1 MYLCEKIFY
10 GYPNKKSRYSQSKFK
25 FAKRLCY
32 VYFVPL
38 QLIMSKKI
46 YILFF
51 TLFVCCFANAQLKPT
66 EEKKDDFKIV
76 FPTKTYDLPK
86 PPEQKKVVQPVEQ
99 PKTNSKTPTLVHLE
113 WSDDLVYNEELTGN
127 AQVLV
132 GNVTFS
138 HDGVFLYCDSACWY
152 QANNSFNAFGN
163 VLINQGDTLFVYG
176 DVLYYDG
183 NTKLARLRENV
194 LMDNLSATL
203 VTDSLNF
210 DRVKNV
216 GYYFD
221 GGVLQ
226 DTLNTLYSETGHY
239 YPSTKDA
246 VFRRN
251 VELINPDFVMTSDT
265 LRYNVNTKIASIVGP
280 TDIIYDKETHIY
292 SEYGWYNTDNE
303 QSKLLLNSYVFHNS
317 GKKLVADTIFY
328 DKKEGRGEG
337 FTNVVLD
344 DTIKKIALHGHYG
357 YYIEN
362 QEIGLVTDSAM
373 MVEYSSEDTLFL
385 HADTIYTRADTF
397 QIPIIIIDTVFEII
411 SPENDTITS
420 FNDTIPIQNDSIN
433 IVQNDSNFIQQD
445 SIFFTQNDSVQQ
457 DSVVLDSIISSE
469 KIFSLKIDTIWQDS
483 AYTIVQGYY
492 NVRFWRVNIQGVC
505 DSSYFDTRDSVL
517 HLLTKPIIWSDDRQ
531 LTGDTIRIYQKNG
544 DVDRVEV
551 TNNSFVTEFVEEKY
565 FNQISGKEIV
575 GFIEE
580 EKLKKVDVKGN
591 AESLYYPQDEEDK
604 SIIGQVT
611 TMSSIMNI
619 YFKDDQIERINMSPK
634 PTGSMFPLKDVT
646 DDMLFM
652 KNYSWQI
659 SKRPISKHDIFR
671 STNAAVRDSLGAEN
685 QDVEI
690 QPKKKTTRRDDV
702 KPIEEENAKTQ
713 NQNQNQNPTRST
725 DTNRPSGFATP
736 SFGGGSSGARG
747 GGGGTLRR
755 QQF

>member
-1 MYLCEKIFY
+1 MFQKL
-10 GYPNKKSRYSQSKFK
+10 
-25 FAKRLCY
+25 
-32 VYFVPL
+32 
-38 QLIMSKKI
+38 

-51 TLFVCCFANAQLKPT
+51 TFFVCCFANAQVKQD
-66 EEKKDDFKIV
+66 EKKDDFKIV
-76 FPTKTYDLPK
+76 FPQRTFEYQDFMPK
-86 PPEQKKVVQPVEQ
+86 QPEQKKVEQQPVEQ
-99 PKTNSKTPTLVHLE
+99 PKKSGKTPTLVHLE
-113 WSDDLVYNEELTGN
+113 WADDLVYDQEITGD

-138 HDGVFLYCDSACWY
+138 HDGVFLYCDSAFFY

-183 NTKLARLRENV
+183 NTKLARLRGNV

-216 GYYFD
+216 GYYFE

-246 VFRRN
+246 VFQHN
-251 VELINPDFVMTSDT
+251 VELVNPDFTMTSNN
-265 LRYNVNTKIASIVGP
+265 LRYNVNTKVAFIVGP

-292 SEYGWYNTDNE
+292 SEDGWYNTDNE

-328 DKKEGRGEG
+328 DKKLGRGEG
-337 FTNVVLD
+337 FTNVVID

-362 QEIGLVTDSAM
+362 NEIGVVTDSAM

-385 HADTIYTRADTF
+385 HADTLYTRAETF
-397 QIPIIIIDTVFEII
+397 KIPILVTDTVFIKNEAIVFNDTVSVQKDSI
-411 SPENDTITS
+411 NFVQNDTIEEHQAIAQS
-420 FNDTIPIQNDSIN
+420 QNDTILQENSI
-433 IVQNDSNFIQQD
+433 S
-445 SIFFTQNDSVQQ
+445 
-457 DSVVLDSIISSE
+457 
-469 KIFSLKIDTIWQDS
+469 FSLKTDTVWQDS
-483 AYTIVQGYY
+483 TYKIVQGYY
-492 NVRFWRVNIQGVC
+492 NVRFWRTNIQGVC

-517 HLLTKPIIWSDDRQ
+517 HLLKKPIIWSDSRQ
-531 LTGDTIRIYQKNG
+531 LTGDTIRIFPENG
-544 DVDRVEV
+544 DVDRVV
-551 TNNSFVTEFVEEKY
+551 VINNAFVTEFVENQY

-575 GFIEE
+575 GFVVEN
-580 EKLKKVDVKGN
+580 KLKKVDVKGN
-591 AESLYYPQDEEDK
+591 AESVFYPQDDEDK

-619 YFKDDQIERINMSPK
+619 YFKDEKEIDRINMSPK
-634 PTGSMFPLKDVT
+634 PSGSMFPLKDVT

-659 SKRPISKHDIFR
+659 SKKPVSQHDIFR
-671 STNAAVRDSLGAEN
+671 RTNVAVRDGLNTEN
-685 QDVEI
+685 QDVDV
-690 QPKKKTTRRDDV
+690 QQKKKTTRRDDV
-702 KPIEEENAKTQ
+702 KPIEEESVAQKKQNAQ
-713 NQNQNQNPTRST
+713 SQSPTRST

-736 SFGGGSSGARG
+736 SFGGGSALGGKG
-747 GGGGTLRR
+747 GGGLQRK
-755 QQF
+755 QF